1 MTADDPSSSDAK
13 RLRVGILSPVR
24 DLDPIGGGTELSSSV
39 LLAQIYDTPYD
50 AAPGGGYE
58 PALFARPLS
67 QESEGVYSAPV
78 RTDRH
83 FSDGSPLTATTIAES
98 LEASGRLAGIGRAEA
113 SGDRVIFHLGDTAP
127 QRLESIL
134 ATSPVA
140 KAQGRQFLGTGPYML
155 AEGSTPERTRL
166 VKNPHSPTDPDLD
179 EVIFVTYP
187 PDESGSPEA
196 LIQAIEEGEVD
207 FTNALSR
214 EDLSRLKL
222 VRKWFEPGVG
232 TAILYLN
239 AERLADEQLRR
250 GIALA
255 IDRAELAKASYPNPL
270 AFTAA
275 GLLPPMLGS
284 MRDGLAHDPKAASV
298 AVGRASERPSSLTM
312 LVIWGPRPYLPHPQ
326 QTAKAIAGALGQ
338 VGLDVRIQPAA
349 DASDYFRRIA
359 RGDYDMALSGWV
371 ADSVDPADF
380 LTSAL
385 SSEEI
390 PPADRRIVTEGNLS
404 HYRSDEMDAALDA
417 YRRNPGAATMAKVQE
432 ILDREVPLVPLMYG
446 PTIFVY
452 SPRVTTFKPSPL
464 GIPLFAEMEIL

>member
-1 MTADDPSSSDAK
+1 MTADDMSNGDAK
-13 RLRVGILSPVR
+13 RLRVGVLSPVR
-24 DLDPIGGGTELSSSV
+24 DLDPIGGGKELSSAV
-39 LLAQIYDTPYD
+39 VLAQIYDTPYD
-50 AAPGGGYE
+50 AAEGGGYE

-67 QESEGVYSAPV
+67 RESDGVYSAPV
-78 RTDRH
+78 RTDRL
-83 FSDGSPLTATTIAES
+83 FSDGSPLTAATIAES
-98 LEASGRLAGIGRAEA
+98 LEASGRLAGLGRAEA
-113 SGDRVIFHLGDTAP
+113 SDDRVVFRLGDTSL

-140 KAQGRQFLGTGPYML
+140 KASGRQFLGTGPYML
-155 AEGSTPERTRL
+155 AAGSTPERTRL
-166 VKNPHSPTDPDLD
+166 VVNPHSPADPDLG
-179 EVIFVTYP
+179 EVVFVTYP

-196 LIQAIEEGEVD
+196 LIQAIDDGEVD
-207 FTNALSR
+207 FTAALSR
-214 EDLSRLKL
+214 EDLSRLRL

-239 AERLADEQLRR
+239 VERLGDTQLRR

-284 MRDGLAHDPKAASV
+284 MRDSLAHDPKQASM

-326 QTAKAIAGALGQ
+326 QTAKAVAEALGR
-338 VGLDVRIQPAA
+338 VGLDVRIQQAA
-349 DASDYFRRIA
+349 DADQYFRRIA

-371 ADSVDPADF
+371 ADSVDAADF
-380 LTSAL
+380 LSSAL
-385 SSEEI
+385 SSQEI
-390 PPADRRIVTEGNLS
+390 PAADRRIVTEGNLS
-404 HYRSDEMDAALDA
+404 HYRSDEMDAALEA
-417 YRRNPGAATMAKVQE
+417 FRQSPGAGNMAKIQE

>member
-1 MTADDPSSSDAK
+1 MTADDMNSGDAK
-13 RLRVGILSPVR
+13 RLRVGVLSPIR

-50 AAPGGGYE
+50 AAQGGGYE

-78 RTDRH
+78 RGDRH
-83 FSDGSPLTATTIAES
+83 FSDGSPLTAAAIAES

-113 SGDRVIFHLGDTAP
+113 SDDRVVFHLGDSSL

-140 KAQGRQFLGTGPYML
+140 KAVGGRFLGTGPYML
-155 AEGSTPERTRL
+155 ADGSTPERTRL
-166 VKNPHSPTDPDLD
+166 VRNPHSPTDPDLD
-179 EVIFVTYP
+179 EVVFVTYP
-187 PDESGSPEA
+187 PDASGSPEA
-196 LIQAIEEGEVD
+196 LIQAIGDGEVD

-239 AERLADEQLRR
+239 TERLGDEQLRR

-284 MRDGLAHDPKAASV
+284 MRDSLSHDPKQAGIAI
-298 AVGRASERPSSLTM
+298 GRAAERPSSLTM
-312 LVIWGPRPYLPHPQ
+312 LVIWGPRPYLPHPR
-326 QTAKAIAGALGQ
+326 QTAQAIADALGK
-338 VGLDVRIQPAA
+338 VGLDVRIQQAA
-349 DASDYFRRIA
+349 DAGEYFRRIA
-359 RGDYDMALSGWV
+359 RGDYDMALTGWISDTPDSG
-371 ADSVDPADF
+371 DF
-380 LTSAL
+380 LASIL
-385 SSEEI
+385 HSREI
-390 PPADRRIVTEGNLS
+390 PAADRRIVTEGNLA
-404 HYRSDEMDAALDA
+404 HYRSADMDAALDA
-417 YRRNPGAATMAKVQE
+417 YRRNPGAGTMAKVQE

-452 SPRVTTFKPSPL
+452 SPRVTTFQPSPI
-464 GIPLFAEMEIL
+464 GIPLFADMEML

>member
-1 MTADDPSSSDAK
+1 MTADDTDNGDAK
-13 RLRVGILSPVR
+13 RLRVGVLSPIR
-24 DLDPIGGGTELSSSV
+24 DLDPIGGGKELSSAV
-39 LLAQIYDTPYD
+39 LLAQIYDTPYN
-50 AAPGGGYE
+50 AAEGGGYE
-58 PALFARPLS
+58 PALFARALS
-67 QESEGVYSAPV
+67 KDAAGVYSAPV
-78 RTDRH
+78 RADGK
-83 FSDGSPLTATTIAES
+83 FSDGSPLTAAAIAES
-98 LEASGRLAGIGRAEA
+98 LEASGRLAGLGRAEA
-113 SGDRVIFHLGDTAP
+113 ADDRVIFHVGDTSL

-140 KAQGRQFLGTGPYML
+140 KAVGSRFLGTGPYML
-155 AEGSTPERTRL
+155 ADGSTPERTRL
-166 VKNPHSPTDPDLD
+166 VPNPHSPTDPDLT

-187 PDESGSPEA
+187 PDASGSPEA
-196 LIQAIEEGEVD
+196 LIQAIDDGEVD

-239 AERLADEQLRR
+239 TERLGDAQLRR

-284 MRDGLAHDPKAASV
+284 MRDQLGHDPKQATL
-298 AVGRASERPSSLTM
+298 AVGRASERPTSLAM

-326 QTAKAIAGALGQ
+326 QTARAIADALGK
-338 VGLDVRIQPAA
+338 VGLDVRIQQAA
-349 DASDYFRRIA
+349 DADEYFRRIA
-359 RGDYDMALSGWV
+359 RGDYDMALTGWV
-371 ADSVDPADF
+371 ADTTEPGDF
-380 LTSAL
+380 LASIL
-385 SSEEI
+385 HSDEI
-390 PPADRRIVTEGNLS
+390 PAADRRIVTEGNLS
-404 HYRSDEMDAALDA
+404 HYRSEDMDAALDA
-417 YRRNPGAATMAKVQE
+417 YRQSPGAATMAQVQE